1 MASSVF
7 HRLRGKIGVG
17 GLVIGAIVIAAV
29 AFVIVNA
36 VQDITPTEV
45 NTATGSHFSC
55 TVLSVYDGDGPI
67 NCAEVDGEGKQ
78 VSVRLRGIEAREP
91 DNSCQADV
99 CPQMSGQEAKAI
111 LTRLAVGQLQCES
124 FGPSY
129 NRVDSSCTSPSGVDI
144 SCELI
149 RTGAAVRWPE
159 YDPEGRLVR
168 CVPNRT
174 R

>member
-1 MASSVF
+1 MASTFFGQVRS
-7 HRLRGKIGVG
+7 RIGTG
-17 GLVIGAIVIAAV
+17 GLVIGAIVLAAV
-29 AFVIVNA
+29 IFVVINA
-36 VQDITPTEV
+36 VRDITPTAV
-45 NTATGSHFSC
+45 DTATGSRFTC

-67 NCAEVDGEGKQ
+67 NCAEVDGAGEQ

-91 DNSCQADV
+91 DNTCQMEV
-99 CPQMSGQEAKAI
+99 CPPLSGQEAKAI
-111 LTRLAVGQLQCES
+111 LTRLAVGQLQCVS

-129 NRVDSSCTSPSGVDI
+129 NRVDSSCTSPTGVDI

-159 YDPEGRLVR
+159 YDPEQRLVN
-168 CVPNRT
+168 CVPAAR